1 MEITFLGTGTS
12 QGVPVISCNCI
23 ICKSAN
29 KLDSRLRIRYRSKY
43 GLFDTNGNNY
53 LDKYDNFVKGY
64 FITNLSFNKSVNNM
78 MISTGIEN
86 LFNYKDPDNITNL
99 SGRLFYLKLL
109 LKINNK
115 L

>member
-1 MEITFLGTGTS
+1 M
-12 QGVPVISCNCI
+12 
-23 ICKSAN
+23 
-29 KLDSRLRIRYRSKY
+29 
-43 GLFDTNGNNY
+43 
-53 LDKYDNFVKGY
+53 KGY
-64 FITNLSFNKSVNNM
+64 FITNLSFNKSVNKM